1 MSALLGLSAEFG
13 LAAARRHLEK
23 LRERLRDVLVMCP
36 IDEHS
41 ILLSG

>member
-1 MSALLGLSAEFG
+1 MIMILGCRAECG
-13 LAAARRHLEK
+13 VAAARRHLEK